1 MEKEVGGV
9 TEEAIDNIRKVAELK
24 TALHLRVLG
33 RIDDKK
39 TEGYCISE
47 LQKWRKILKVFR
59 EEQVI
64 PKGERI
70 PLA

>member
-9 TEEAIDNIRKVAELK
+9 TAEAIDNIRKVAELK

-39 TEGYCISE
+39 RLRVTVSLSY
-47 LQKWRKILKVFR
+47 KN
-59 EEQVI
+59 
-64 PKGERI
+64 GEKS
-70 PLA
+70 